1 MTMNFLNKL
10 EYLVPLRGVAPAPPR
25 HCSHFTVTK
34 VLSDILKFT
43 ALIPACV
50 YALTVH

>member
-10 EYLVPLRGVAPAPPR
+10 EYLVSLRGASPPPR

-43 ALIPACV
+43 ALIRACV